1 MSKKEITIELE
12 QEQID
17 WLAENTVDFQITYE
31 SKAVRILFAFA
42 MSELDSEEVFSSDNS
57 KCLCD

>member
-1 MSKKEITIELE
+1 MSKKEITIEIE

-17 WLAENTVDFQITYE
+17 WLAENTVDFQITDE

>member
-17 WLAENTVDFQITYE
+17 WLAENTVDFQITDE

>member
-17 WLAENTVDFQITYE
+17 WLAENTVDFQITDE
-31 SKAVRILFAFA
+31 SKAVRILFAF
-42 MSELDSEEVFSSDNS
+42 SPKNNSS
-57 KCLCD
+57 KP

>member
-17 WLAENTVDFQITYE
+17 WLAENTVDFQITDE
-31 SKAVRILFAFA
+31 SKAVRIRFAFA